1 MHRGTGALAPVRI
14 RRMLGRALTLRC
26 PRCGR
31 GVLYRGWFAMAERCA
46 VCRLRYERE
55 QGYFVG
61 AIYIN
66 YAVTVAIA
74 AGGVLALDW
83 TIGLSLAQQLAIG
96 IALGALVPVVFF
108 RYARSLWL
116 SFDYLLTVADE
127 RREQTRLHSR

>member
-1 MHRGTGALAPVRI
+1 MNHATGALAPVRV
-14 RRMLGRALTLRC
+14 RRILGRALRLRC

-31 GVLYRGWFAMAERCA
+31 TGLYRGWFAMHERCA
-46 VCRLRYERE
+46 ACELRYERE

-74 AGGVLALDW
+74 AGGVLVLDW
-83 TIGLSLAQQLAIG
+83 TIGLTLAEQLVIG

-116 SFDYLLTVADE
+116 ALDYLLTLADE
-127 RREQTRLHSR
+127 RQEQARLRSR